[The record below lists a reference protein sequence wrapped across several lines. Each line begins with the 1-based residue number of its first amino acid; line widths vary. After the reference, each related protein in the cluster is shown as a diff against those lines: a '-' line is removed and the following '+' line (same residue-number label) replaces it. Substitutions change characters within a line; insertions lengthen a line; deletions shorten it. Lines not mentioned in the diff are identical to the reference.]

1 MFNFL
6 RISTNSHLRKN
17 KSARTCVPYAE
28 AQKVG
33 ILFTVEDKQKHANI
47 KDLVKKLEKDGKKVT
62 VLCFLPDDK
71 QNYEFLFDFFTQKDF
86 NIWGNVT
93 SSLALKF
100 ASIEFDYVFY
110 LDTDPNPLI
119 LNLLARCKAKCR
131 LGPYWETGKP
141 FFEFMV
147 ESNGGTHELMESLYK
162 YTTLLR

>member
-6 RISTNSHLRKN
+6 RINTNSHLRKN
-17 KSARTCVPYAE
+17 RSVRSCLPYAQ
-28 AQKVG
+28 AQRVG
-33 ILFTVEDKQKHANI
+33 ILFTVEDKQKHTSV
-47 KDLVKKLEKDGKKVT
+47 KELVKKLEKDGKKVT

-86 NIWGNVT
+86 SMWGNV
-93 SSLALKF
+93 SSALALKF
-100 ASIEFDYVFY
+100 ANVEFDYLYY

-131 LGPYWETGKP
+131 LGRFWETGKP

-147 ESNGGTHELMESLYK
+147 ESNGDTRELMDSLYK